1 MGGSLAKDAAPNC
14 ENMLMHQEAQEA
26 LYATADYPWYAL
38 RVKAR
43 QEKSTAEILRNKGYI
58 EFLPLYTS
66 TQRWSDRIQK
76 VQLPLFP
83 GYLFCRF
90 DFDDRLPILKTP
102 GVVHIVGT
110 GQLAHPVHEHE
121 ISALQAVVKSGL
133 LTQPW
138 PFLKVGQRVIIQDGP
153 LRNVE
158 GLVADIRDQRHLIVS
173 ITLLQ
178 RSVAVCIERSWI
190 RPMAA

>member
-1 MGGSLAKDAAPNC
+1 MN
-14 ENMLMHQEAQEA
+14 QEPQEPFF
-26 LYATADYPWYAL
+26 ATADDAWYAL
-38 RVKAR
+38 RVKPR
-43 QEKSTAEILRNKGYI
+43 HEKSTAGFLRNKGYT

-66 TQRWSDRIQK
+66 TRRWSDRIQK
-76 VQLPLFP
+76 VEMPLFP

-90 DFDDRLPILKTP
+90 DFGDRLPILKTP
-102 GVVHIVGT
+102 GVLHIVGM

-121 ISALQAVVKSGL
+121 ITALQAVVKSGL
-133 LTQPW
+133 LMQPW

-178 RSVAVCIERSWI
+178 RSVAVCIERNWI

>member
-1 MGGSLAKDAAPNC
+1 
-14 ENMLMHQEAQEA
+14 MLMYQEDPDA
-26 LYATADYPWYAL
+26 LSATSDHPWYAL
-38 RVKAR
+38 RVKPR
-43 QEKSTAEILRNKGYI
+43 HEKSTAGFLRNKGYT

-66 TQRWSDRIQK
+66 TRRWSDRIQK
-76 VQLPLFP
+76 VELPLFH

-90 DFDDRLPILKTP
+90 DFGDRLPILKTP
-102 GVVHIVGT
+102 GVLQIVGT

-121 ISALQAVVKSGL
+121 ITALQAVVKSGL
-133 LTQPW
+133 LMQPW

-158 GLVADIRDQRHLIVS
+158 GLVADIRDPRHLIVS

-178 RSVAVCIERSWI
+178 RSVAVCIERNWI

>member
-1 MGGSLAKDAAPNC
+1 
-14 ENMLMHQEAQEA
+14 MLMHQEAQEA

-102 GVVHIVGT
+102 GVVQIVGT